1 MLACRLDGALTKIR
15 GYREA
20 LEFSWFAGQSCYFG
34 RRSRRRL
41 RSGVGRTGSDVPE
54 PHQAGRGIATL
65 NLGGIVNQ
73 FDTPLKLNGNTDN
86 GSNLNLEG
94 NGLKKNLSSF
104 EAGGAWRFLSRHRI
118 DVQYFSAKRSG
129 TQTYN
134 NEITI
139 RDNVYPIGATVS
151 VEAKDNFLLADYRY
165 SFVKTD
171 EVEFAGLLGFNGGQ
185 FKFNVSA
192 TGNDLLHDTGTL
204 NTSTSTTVPLPLI
217 GASVDWYIN
226 PRWKV
231 SAGVEGIKANIGD
244 VDGRAIVAAASTEY
258 IFTRNLGAGVR
269 YMYSDLSVDVTKS
282 SFDGHVT
289 WRMNKLQPVRKDDV
303 LTGAISRTR
312 GRATRKQR

>member
-20 LEFSWFAGQSCYFG
+20 SEFSWFAGQSCYFG

-165 SFVKTD
+165 S
-171 EVEFAGLLGFNGGQ
+171 
-185 FKFNVSA
+185 
-192 TGNDLLHDTGTL
+192 
-204 NTSTSTTVPLPLI
+204 
-217 GASVDWYIN
+217 
-226 PRWKV
+226 
-231 SAGVEGIKANIGD
+231 
-244 VDGRAIVAAASTEY
+244 
-258 IFTRNLGAGVR
+258 
-269 YMYSDLSVDVTKS
+269 LSKPTKS
-282 SFDGHVT
+282 SSQDCSVSMAASSSSTSARRETIFF
-289 WRMNKLQPVRKDDV
+289 
-303 LTGAISRTR
+303 
-312 GRATRKQR
+312 ATRVPSTRRRRRPYRCR

>member
-1 MLACRLDGALTKIR
+1 MEISLGSLRTCIAVATLVAAGTLAQAALAQDLMSQNLIKP
-15 GYREA
+15 GE
-20 LEFSWFAGQSCYFG
+20 ESF
-34 RRSRRRL
+34 
-41 RSGVGRTGSDVPE
+41 
-54 PHQAGRGIATL
+54 TL
-65 NLGGIVNQ
+65 NLGGIFNQ
-73 FDTPLKLNGNTDN
+73 FDTTLKLNGNTDN
-86 GSNLNLEG
+86 GSNINLEG
-94 NGLKKNLSSF
+94 NGLKKDLSSF
-104 EAGGAWRFLSRHRI
+104 EAGGTWRFLPRHRI
-118 DVQYFSAKRSG
+118 DFQYFSAKRSG
-129 TQTYN
+129 TQTYS

-171 EVEFAGLLGFNGGQ
+171 EVELAGLLGFYGGQ
-185 FKFNVSA
+185 FKFNVNA
-192 TGNDLLHDTGTL
+192 TGNDLLHNSGTL

-231 SAGVEGIKANIGD
+231 SAAVEGIKADIGD

-258 IFTRNLGAGVR
+258 MFTRNLGAGVR

-289 WRMNKLQPVRKDDV
+289 WRMNSFSLYAKMMF
-303 LTGAISRTR
+303 
-312 GRATRKQR
+312 